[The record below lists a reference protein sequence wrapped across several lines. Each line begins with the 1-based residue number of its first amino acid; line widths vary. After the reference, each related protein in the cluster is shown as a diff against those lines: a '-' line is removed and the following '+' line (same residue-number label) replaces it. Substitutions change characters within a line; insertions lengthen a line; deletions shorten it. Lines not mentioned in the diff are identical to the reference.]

1 MPPPLL
7 YSTNVFLKF
16 LIQQKFR
23 NDEHYVWCSD
33 SFDAATAPRY
43 SASSRVAPSANPA
56 DIYRQLRL
64 DIEKQDRHSYKINA
78 QKASLTSLA
87 ISWEAKGEI
96 TSNQKDEIIFMI
108 TNGTFDD
115 WRPLIYIVPRNLV
128 AARLKDV
135 PIHQRASF
143 GDEFIIED
151 LKRFEFDLIEL

>member
-33 SFDAATAPRY
+33 SFDASTGSRY
-43 SASSRVAPSANPA
+43 SASSLVAPSANPA
-56 DIYRQLRL
+56 EIYRQLKL

-78 QKASLTSLA
+78 QKASLTALA
-87 ISWEAKGEI
+87 IDWEANGAI
-96 TSNQKDEIIFMI
+96 SSNDKDEIVFMV
-108 TNGTFDD
+108 TNATFND
-115 WRPLIYIVPRNLV
+115 WRPLLYIIPRGAV
-128 AARLKDV
+128 AARLKTV

-143 GDEFIIED
+143 GDEFIVED
-151 LKRFEFDLIEL
+151 LRRNEFDVIEL

>member
-33 SFDAATAPRY
+33 SFDAATGARY
-43 SASSRVAPSANPA
+43 SPSSLVAPSANPA
-56 DIYRQLRL
+56 EIYRQLKL
-64 DIEKQDRHSYKINA
+64 DIQKQDRHSYKINA

-87 ISWEAKGEI
+87 IDWEAHNEI
-96 TSNQKDEIIFMI
+96 TTEQKDEIVFMVA
-108 TNGTFDD
+108 NATFED
-115 WRPLIYIVPRNLV
+115 WRPLIYIIPRSLV
-128 AARLKDV
+128 ETRLKTV

-143 GDEFIIED
+143 GDEYIVED
-151 LKRFEFDLIEL
+151 LHRHEFDLIEL

>member
-33 SFDAATAPRY
+33 TFDAATHAMY
-43 SASSRVAPSANPA
+43 SVRALVAPSANPA
-56 DIYRQLRL
+56 DIYRQLKL
-64 DIEKQDRHSYKINA
+64 DVQNNDRHSAKINA
-78 QKASLTSLA
+78 QKASLTALA
-87 ISWEAKGEI
+87 IAWEANGEV
-96 TSNQKDEIIFMI
+96 SHDQKEEILFMI
-108 TNGTFDD
+108 TNASFGD
-115 WRPLIYIVPRNLV
+115 WRPLIYIIPRQPV
-128 AARLKDV
+128 ESRMKVV

-151 LKRFEFDLIEL
+151 LKRPEFDLIEL